1 MPRTPNSELRTSA
14 ASPPSLGARIR
25 AARGAMPRHKL
36 AAVLGCEPQSIYRW
50 ERGEREPSLATLR
63 RLAQALG
70 TSPAALVGEADP

>member
-1 MPRTPNSELRTSA
+1 
-14 ASPPSLGARIR
+14 
-25 AARGAMPRHKL
+25 MPRHKL

-70 TSPAALVGEADP
+70 ASAGDLVGD